1 MILKFNLNN
10 NSMYN
15 QYKNRVRILFVA
27 IVAVG
32 LTSCQSYKNLSESPK
47 VDTQGIV
54 RDANEN
60 GDTVTIADVPWK
72 EYFAD
77 SKLQALIAE
86 GLEKNIDLQIAITRI
101 KQSEAGLTMA
111 RAAGLPTLSAGAN
124 MDYTRYSNGSKGKD
138 VLGYETNQI
147 SLGFAASWEADL
159 WGKLSNQSKAKYA
172 SLLSSYEYKNLIQT
186 TLIANIAN
194 TYYSLLALDEQL
206 RITKETVGLLQQSAE
221 TMEALKEAGLQNA
234 AAVEQSKAL
243 LFNTQLSIPQ
253 LESQVRKTENAL
265 CILLARK
272 LGGIDRASISDQAVS
287 DKLNYGV
294 PAQLLAK
301 RPDVK
306 RAELSFCSAYALT
319 NAAKASFY
327 PSLTISSASFGL
339 AAGGFSD
346 FFKPEN
352 IAANIVAGLAQPIF
366 YKKQLRSN
374 LKIAQAQQEEALLT
388 FSSTVLTAGQEVS
401 DILYG
406 FKASLSKNE
415 FRNRQITSLTNA
427 VDYTQELLKAG
438 EANYTE
444 VLSAQQSLLSA
455 QLNKVSDKLE
465 QLTYSVNLYK
475 ALGGGTK

>member
-1 MILKFNLNN
+1 
-10 NSMYN
+10 
-15 QYKNRVRILFVA
+15 
-27 IVAVG
+27 
-32 LTSCQSYKNLSESPK
+32 
-47 VDTQGIV
+47 
-54 RDANEN
+54 
-60 GDTVTIADVPWK
+60 
-72 EYFAD
+72 
-77 SKLQALIAE
+77 
-86 GLEKNIDLQIAITRI
+86 
-101 KQSEAGLTMA
+101 
-111 RAAGLPTLSAGAN
+111 
-124 MDYTRYSNGSKGKD
+124 
-138 VLGYETNQI
+138 
-147 SLGFAASWEADL
+147 
-159 WGKLSNQSKAKYA
+159 
-172 SLLSSYEYKNLIQT
+172 
-186 TLIANIAN
+186 
-194 TYYSLLALDEQL
+194 
-206 RITKETVGLLQQSAE
+206 
-221 TMEALKEAGLQNA
+221 
-234 AAVEQSKAL
+234 
-243 LFNTQLSIPQ
+243 
-253 LESQVRKTENAL
+253 
-265 CILLARK
+265 
-272 LGGIDRASISDQAVS
+272 ASIRDQADS

-294 PAQLLAK
+294 PAQLMAK

-327 PSLTISSASFGL
+327 PSLTISSASLGL

-352 IAANIVAGLAQPIF
+352 IAANFVAGLAQPIF

-388 FSSTVLTAGQEVS
+388 FSSTVLAAGQEVS

-415 FRNRQITSLTNA
+415 FRNKQITSLTNA